1 MFSKHNIIGILL
13 TATLAILVVL
23 VGRAVFTSTPMP
35 ATPSPAAATVT
46 SVSPAATS
54 IPPPT
59 PNIEATVQVRVQA
72 TIAALS
78 ADRSL
83 SRPRPVSEPLPEAAP
98 ARESLAAPQTA
109 APPEAA
115 ANPQPTPIPPPDPT
129 PAPPPALHL
138 PPPPQSGDLISIVQQ
153 VKSGVVRIRTTSGG
167 GTGTIFETTDQ
178 GGALILTNYHVIK
191 GGSRITVRVDDNQTY
206 PGTVVGFD
214 ITRDLAVLEICCGQ
228 FTKLDFYPSD
238 TVMPGSDVIAIGYA
252 LGMSGDATVT
262 RGIVSASRYD
272 PRSLSWVLQ
281 TDAPI
286 NPGNS
291 GGPLLLTTG
300 EVIGINSFLYHQ
312 DAQGSPANGISFA
325 IAGRSINIM
334 LPLLKRGDK
343 FIDNSPSIIDSTQWQ
358 TYTSPEHN
366 YTFNTPVDWIVDYT
380 DPDHVRFE
388 SPDGTAVATVLIP
401 DFDITS
407 GDLYFDTHIARLEQ
421 HFDEFELLS
430 RAQTTENDL
439 EKTAIHYRG
448 RRPGGC
454 IAEFKEQLVIT
465 ESGAYWVG
473 FSSCQ
478 DAPEYYKIVCQPIL
492 DSLKIVP

>member
-1 MFSKHNIIGILL
+1 MFSRHNIIGILL

-23 VGRAVFTSTPMP
+23 VGRAVLATSPMP

-46 SVSPAATS
+46 DISPAATS

-83 SRPRPVSEPLPEAAP
+83 SRTVSAPPPEVAPASAAP
-98 ARESLAAPQTA
+98 AAPPTA

-115 ANPQPTPIPPPDPT
+115 ANYQTAPIPPAVPT
-129 PAPPPALHL
+129 PTPLPVLHL

-153 VKSGVVRIRTTSGG
+153 VKSGVVRIKTTSGG
-167 GTGTIFETTDQ
+167 GSGTIFETTDQ

-191 GGSRITVRVDDNQTY
+191 GGSRITVRVDDGQTY

-252 LGMSGDATVT
+252 LDMSGDATVT
-262 RGIVSASRYD
+262 RGIVSASRYN
-272 PRSLSWVLQ
+272 PRRLSWVLQ

-291 GGPLLLTTG
+291 GGPLLLATG
-300 EVIGINSFLYHQ
+300 EVIGINSFLYNE
-312 DAQGSPANGISFA
+312 DAQGGPANGISFA
-325 IAGRSINIM
+325 IAGRSIDIM

-343 FIDNSPSIIDSTQWQ
+343 FIDNSPSVIDSIQWQ

-366 YTFNTPVDWIVDYT
+366 YTFSAPVDWIVDYT
-380 DPDHVRFE
+380 NPDHVRFE
-388 SPDGTAVATVLIP
+388 SPDGVAVATVLILA
-401 DFDITS
+401 FDIPS
-407 GDLYFDTHIARLEQ
+407 VDLYFDTHIARLEQ
-421 HFDEFELLS
+421 HFDEFELIS

-473 FSSCQ
+473 FSFCQ

-492 DSLKIVP
+492 DSLKIAP